1 VKRDLNKE
9 WKNSIGVQYEFN
21 DVIELIQKFP
31 QSQIHV
37 GTDSHFKSGKLIY
50 ATVIAI
56 YSPGICSR
64 YFFKR
69 KLEKRNY
76 RLGLSS
82 RLLKEVQDSIDTA
95 TKVRD
100 CLTNNRKISVHADIS
115 CNIQNKSNIV
125 CEQARRWIMAMGFD
139 CRMKPISWASSSIA
153 DLHAK

>member
-1 VKRDLNKE
+1 MKHDLSTK
-9 WKNSIGVQYEFN
+9 WKNSVGKHYEFDN
-21 DVIELIQKFP
+21 IIELILEFP

-69 KLEKRNY
+69 KIEKNY
-76 RLGLSS
+76 KLGMAS
-82 RLLKEVQDSIDTA
+82 RLLKEVQDSIETA
-95 TKVRD
+95 ARVRNH
-100 CLTNNRKISVHADIS
+100 LEISKKISVHADIS
-115 CNIQNKSNIV
+115 CNKQNKSNIV
-125 CEQARRWIMAMGFD
+125 YEQARRWIMGMGFE
-139 CRMKPISWASSSIA
+139 CKMKPISWASSSIA

>member
-1 VKRDLNKE
+1 MKRDLNKE

-69 KLEKRNY
+69 K
-76 RLGLSS
+76 
-82 RLLKEVQDSIDTA
+82 
-95 TKVRD
+95 
-100 CLTNNRKISVHADIS
+100 C
-115 CNIQNKSNIV
+115 
-125 CEQARRWIMAMGFD
+125 
-139 CRMKPISWASSSIA
+139 
-153 DLHAK
+153 